1 MARSI
6 RTEREAHAALA
17 QTAQTAA
24 QTRDDWRAVLAQ
36 RDARRDDRRMRNLR
50 RAQVGA
56 ARMAHLFGAV
66 LALVPVLGVLCG
78 A

>member
-1 MARSI
+1 MTRSI
-6 RTEREAHAALA
+6 RNEREAHAALA
-17 QTAQTAA
+17 QTAQAA
-24 QTRDDWRAVLAQ
+24 EQTRADWRAVLAQ
-36 RDARRDDRRMRNLR
+36 RDARREDRRMRDMR